1 MNIKKKNKRASSID
15 NPNILTESSKFLEK
29 NVSINNS
36 NDYSD
41 SINVG
46 PNLDHPYA
54 APKKVL
60 NATVKGYARKDKQIF
75 SNDHRYIDHSK
86 DWNDDN
92 LEPQIEDSS

>member
-46 PNLDHPYA
+46 PN
-54 APKKVL
+54 
-60 NATVKGYARKDKQIF
+60 
-75 SNDHRYIDHSK
+75 
-86 DWNDDN
+86 
-92 LEPQIEDSS
+92 